1 MEEVASTAVGGG
13 LGRGERERR
22 GLSCRAGWMFAK
34 LPGCRP
40 RSKVVKAVG
49 DGVGIGVGGFV
60 GGHGEKLWV
69 EFSRGCRWSSE
80 EDQLPRSF
88 LVLLL
93 LQLPL
98 LQGRWERGVEEG
110 VANRYGRGRVCGS
123 GGGGH
128 RGRLRLFGSWVSLFN
143 GLWSHACSASATFP
157 DCIHPWHDVYLPTH
171 PTLIAGEGL

>member
-1 MEEVASTAVGGG
+1 MGEVASVAVGGG
-13 LGRGERERR
+13 VGRGEWERR

-80 EDQLPRSF
+80 EDQLPRVVSSCYF
-88 LVLLL
+88 CYSYTCC
-93 LQLPL
+93 
-98 LQGRWERGVEEG
+98 R
-110 VANRYGRGRVCGS
+110 
-123 GGGGH
+123 GGGKEVWKKVLQIGM
-128 RGRLRLFGSWVSLFN
+128 G
-143 GLWSHACSASATFP
+143 
-157 DCIHPWHDVYLPTH
+157 
-171 PTLIAGEGL
+171 GEGCAEVVWEVTVVG

>member
-1 MEEVASTAVGGG
+1 MEFRRRPTAT
-13 LGRGERERR
+13 
-22 GLSCRAGWMFAK
+22 
-34 LPGCRP
+34 
-40 RSKVVKAVG
+40 RS
-49 DGVGIGVGGFV
+49 
-60 GGHGEKLWV
+60 
-69 EFSRGCRWSSE
+69 S
-80 EDQLPRSF
+80 

-110 VANRYGRGRVCGS
+110 VANRYGRGRVGGS
-123 GGGGH
+123 GEGSH

-171 PTLIAGEGL
+171 PTLIAGEGLWDAHAGEATGAWRELEHGERNNNHKEKNVK